1 MTTKQLNYKALPI
14 IAAADGAT
22 SPALTANDKGAMAF
36 STTTNKPMSWDGTKW
51 NLLTKVDS
59 VAGRTGAVTVTKT
72 DVGLNSVD
80 NVAAASLRDRTTHT
94 GEQAITSVT
103 GLQTAL
109 DTKASTGHTHSNAT
123 TTVAGFMSNTD
134 KTKLDGIATGATA
147 YVHPANHPA
156 SVITQDANNRFVSD
170 TEKATW
176 DAKQP
181 AGNYATLDE
190 TGKITA
196 TQLPSFVSDVLEFAD
211 IANFPATGESA
222 KIYVALDSNKTYRWS
237 DSAYVATLSGAVDSV
252 AGKTGVV
259 TLTKADVGL
268 GNVDNTSDVNKPVS
282 SAQLTAINN
291 RAPISHVGA
300 TGIAHGEA
308 TTSVAG
314 FMPSIDKIKLNK
326 IIINEQVGLNIPDG
340 YSVAVGSFAMGSGNI
355 DRSIAIGGYA
365 LNKGGRDNVAI
376 GYRACSENVG
386 GFQNVAIGT
395 LSLRS
400 NVSNSFNTAV
410 GYGSAEYTVGANN
423 VCVGVFAGSNCGF
436 DNVAIGNRALQYSYG
451 SNNIGIGNTSSGSTS
466 GNNNIVIGQG
476 TPVFA
481 ITGATSNHIVM
492 GSSTA
497 TNAYI
502 KVAWTV
508 VSDARD
514 KTNFAAIPHG
524 LEFVKQLKPTAYQF
538 KVSRNSDTTNGG
550 VRYGFKA
557 QDIAAIE
564 PEAVIVDTTNPEKL
578 YYNESNLIPV
588 LVKAIQELSAE
599 VERLKNAN

>member
-72 DVGLNSVD
+72 DVGLGSVD
-80 NVAAASLRDRTTHT
+80 NVSAASLRDRTTHT
-94 GEQAITSVT
+94 GEQPISSVT

-109 DTKASTGHTHSNAT
+109 DDKSATTHTHAVAT
-123 TTVAGFMSNTD
+123 ASIAGFMSGADKSKLDGIAAGANAYIHPSNDGNLHVPATGTTNANKVLKAGATAGSLTWGNVAFSEITNRPFTLSGFGITD
-134 KTKLDGIATGATA
+134 AALATHTHGTVTSTQSGFISSEDKAKLDGIATGATA
-147 YVHPANHPA
+147 N
-156 SVITQDANNRFVSD
+156 STDAALRNR
-170 TEKATW
+170 ATHTG
-176 DAKQP
+176 AQ
-181 AGNYATLDE
+181 AIATV
-190 TGKITA
+190 TGLQA
-196 TQLPSFVSDVLEFAD
+196 
-211 IANFPATGESA
+211 
-222 KIYVALDSNKTYRWS
+222 ALDGK
-237 DSAYVATLSGAVDSV
+237 AATSH
-252 AGKTGVV
+252 TH
-259 TLTKADVGL
+259 
-268 GNVDNTSDVNKPVS
+268 DN
-282 SAQLTAINN
+282 
-291 RAPISHVGA
+291 
-300 TGIAHGEA
+300 A
-308 TTSVAG
+308 TTSAAG
-314 FMPSIDKIKLNK
+314 FMSNTDKIKLDK
-326 IIINEQVGLNIPDG
+326 IIANDQQGLNTQDG
-340 YSVAVGSFAMGSGNI
+340 WGVSVGSFAMGSGNI
-355 DRSIAIGGYA
+355 DRSVAVGSYA
-365 LNKGGRDNVAI
+365 LNKGGRDIVAI
-376 GYRACSENVG
+376 GYRACVDNVT
-386 GFQNVAIGT
+386 GFQNVGIGT
-395 LSLRS
+395 FSLRS
-400 NVSNSFNTAV
+400 STGGSYNTAI
-410 GYGSAEYTVGANN
+410 GYGSGEYTVGNTN
-423 VCVGVFAGSNCGF
+423 VCIGVYAGSNCGS
-436 DNVAIGNRALQYSYG
+436 DNVAIGNRALQYWSG

-492 GSSTA
+492 GSNA
-497 TNAYI
+497 VTNAYI

-538 KVSRNSDTTNGG
+538 KLSRDSEKTNGG

-564 PEAVIVDTTNPEKL
+564 PEGVIVDTSDKDL
-578 YYNESNLIPV
+578 LRYNESNLIPV

-599 VERLKNAN
+599 VERLKNAITNS